1 MAKYR
6 EVLENLDMSYL
17 VVKHLI
23 GETIF
28 APYYSISINEG
39 RILITLDD
47 DRLEEVELRR
57 QGRLL
62 EAKSRGY
69 ELAEMIAQLYPGAED
84 EISEVDDWSNPSTL
98 ESLRERYPEAFRHL
112 DMSREAAQKVS
123 REMNITLETMVD
135 RNGYTYTRRRLR
147 IARWGPG
154 EILARTREATE
165 AFQRW
170 CMEMDRDRDTTDPYY
185 RREES
190 KTTDELYET
199 VKTAL
204 KSLIRIDEMPQ
215 AVYLSNLTPT
225 AIHIR
230 TTEKSRMVKALEIE
244 MDNNKYRLVIRPAT
258 SEKRSELVGT
268 GRYIEIPHTEKIR
281 YREAFIGILRLRQYL
296 ASSLYKLIS

>member
-1 MAKYR
+1 MDRHGKI
-6 EVLENLDMSYL
+6 LENLDMSYL
-17 VVKHLI
+17 AAKHLI
-23 GETIF
+23 GETVF

-47 DRLEEVELRR
+47 DRLEELELRR

-62 EAKSRGY
+62 EARSGGY

-84 EISEVDDWSNPSTL
+84 EFSDVDDWSSPSTL

-123 REMNITLETMVD
+123 REMGVRLETIVD
-135 RNGYTYTRRRLR
+135 RNSYTYTRLKLR

-170 CMEMDRDRDTTDPYY
+170 CREMGRDRDAADPYY

-190 KTTDELYET
+190 RTTDELYET

-204 KSLIRIDEMPQ
+204 KSLLRIGETPQ

-230 TTEKSRMVKALEIE
+230 TEKSRLVKALEIE
-244 MDNNKYRLVIRPAT
+244 TDSHKYQVVIRPAT
-258 SEKRSELVGT
+258 PEKRRELLET
-268 GRYIEIPHTEKIR
+268 GRYKETPHTEKLL
-281 YREAFIGILRLRQYL
+281 YREVFIGTLRLRQYFS
-296 ASSLYKLIS
+296 SSLYNSVS

>member
-62 EAKSRGY
+62 EARSGGY

-84 EISEVDDWSNPSTL
+84 EISEVDDWSSPSTL
-98 ESLRERYPEAFRHL
+98 ESLRERYPDAFRHL

-123 REMNITLETMVD
+123 REMNITLETIVD
-135 RNGYTYTRRRLR
+135 RNGYTYTRLRLR

-204 KSLIRIDEMPQ
+204 KSLIRIGEMPQ

-230 TTEKSRMVKALEIE
+230 TTEKSRVVKALEIE